1 MPVRVDRSGVY
12 NFGVYHWRRRLG
24 QLLFGLLAVAV
35 GIVGSGREC
44 DREEGRGRALPRLLA
59 AGLLAWGGYTTV
71 RTVRRITSP
80 PPWRVDGSK
89 YETLASML
97 PFGTAGRVVDVGC
110 GTGRSLVGLAPAVPD
125 DATVVALDVFDDR
138 VILGNAPTLA
148 RRNAAEAGLPVA
160 PVRGDAAALPLGNGT
175 VDVLTACRVLH
186 DLPRTDAER
195 TLSEARRVLSPHGT
209 LGVLE
214 LPIPHDEGTDPRRY
228 WRGLVADAGFTVE
241 ECRTL
246 DGSYVLLSA
255 TP

>member
-1 MPVRVDRSGVY
+1 MY

-24 QLLFGLLAVAV
+24 RMLVGLLAVAV
-35 GIVGSGREC
+35 GLVRSGREC
-44 DREEGRGRALPRLLA
+44 DREEGRGRSLRRLLA
-59 AGLLAWGGYTTV
+59 SGLLVWGGYTTV

-89 YETLASML
+89 YEALAAML

-110 GTGRSLVGLAPAVPD
+110 GTGRSLVGLAPAVAD
-125 DATVVALDVFDDR
+125 GATVVGLDVFDDR

-160 PVRGDAAALPLGNGT
+160 PVRGDAAALPLGSGT

-186 DLPRTDAER
+186 DLPRTDAAR
-195 TLSEARRVLSPHGT
+195 TLSEARRILQPHGT

-214 LPIPHDEGTDPRRY
+214 LPISHDEGTDPRRY

>member
-1 MPVRVDRSGVY
+1 MY

-24 QLLFGLLAVAV
+24 RMLVGLLAVAV
-35 GIVGSGREC
+35 GLVRSGREC
-44 DREEGRGRALPRLLA
+44 DREEGRGRSLRRLLA
-59 AGLLAWGGYTTV
+59 SGLLVWGGYTTV

-80 PPWRVDGSK
+80 PPWRVDGS
-89 YETLASML
+89 
-97 PFGTAGRVVDVGC
+97 
-110 GTGRSLVGLAPAVPD
+110 APAVAD
-125 DATVVALDVFDDR
+125 GATVVGLDVFDDR

-160 PVRGDAAALPLGNGT
+160 PVRGDAAALPLGSGT

-186 DLPRTDAER
+186 DLPRTDAAR
-195 TLSEARRVLSPHGT
+195 TLSEARRILQPHGT

-214 LPIPHDEGTDPRRY
+214 LPISHDEGTDPRRY